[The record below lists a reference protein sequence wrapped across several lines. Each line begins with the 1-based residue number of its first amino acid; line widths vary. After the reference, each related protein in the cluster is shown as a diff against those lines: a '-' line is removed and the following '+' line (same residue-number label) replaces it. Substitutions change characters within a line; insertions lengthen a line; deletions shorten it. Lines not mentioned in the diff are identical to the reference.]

1 MNRQFNISHVA
12 QSKRF
17 VTLQKE
23 LSKVIKSE
31 MDVKDLLES
40 AVIIDESAEGEKKKK
55 DENAIPAPTQGEHQ
69 TTKNITI
76 FEPPIESQGEQP
88 AEVAKLNEGKEL
100 TVHNAEE
107 KKEENITWKMIQM
120 RITSS
125 PYPKD
130 SKYQLLEPTPP
141 KDPSKGKEVAV
152 IEEQVNKLVSFQE
165 EGGSNPK
172 MPNIKSFIT
181 PEGLLSQDKIDE
193 QLREFKRLAGLK
205 AEKDKSEAEL
215 RKLLNPATL
224 KA

>member
-1 MNRQFNISHVA
+1 MQSTHTIGERQTKTKKSSH
-12 QSKRF
+12 
-17 VTLQKE
+17 
-23 LSKVIKSE
+23 
-31 MDVKDLLES
+31 
-40 AVIIDESAEGEKKKK
+40 
-55 DENAIPAPTQGEHQ
+55 
-69 TTKNITI
+69 
-76 FEPPIESQGEQP
+76 FEPPIESPGEQP

-107 KKEENITWKMIQM
+107 KK
-120 RITSS
+120 
-125 PYPKD
+125 KD
-130 SKYQLLEPTPP
+130 KYKLEGFLTPTPPREPTPP
-141 KDPSKGKEVAV
+141 KDRSKGKEVAV

-205 AEKDKSEAEL
+205 AKKDKSEAEL